1 MGGFAESIAVH
12 DLCAAAPD
20 GTMAVRTGPGLGVD
34 VVATPHTL
42 DALVEAL
49 VEWAEHRGVPGNRR

>member
-34 VVATPHTL
+34 VDADRIARATL
-42 DALVEAL
+42 RVEAM
-49 VEWAEHRGVPGNRR
+49 AR